1 VRVLVEEVAAYTV
14 GEAARRAG
22 VTRKAIRVYE
32 SRGLLPAPER
42 TSGGYRL
49 FTDGDVAV
57 LQFIRRAKSLGLSLS
72 EIAEVLDLQ
81 RGGAQPCGLVIGLLD
96 GHLAQIERTLAE
108 LGALRESLLAARDTA
123 EESMRAGQ
131 EAVFCRIIE
140 GPWDRMGPGGRT
152 PGAGQR

>member
-1 VRVLVEEVAAYTV
+1 MLVEEVAGYTV

-22 VTRKAIRVYE
+22 VSRKAIRVYE
-32 SRGLLPAPER
+32 ARGLLLEPAR

-49 FTDGDVAV
+49 FTDEDVAV

-96 GHLAQIERTLAE
+96 AHLAQIERTLAE

-123 EESMRAGQ
+123 QASLQSGQ

-140 GPWDRMGPGGRT
+140 GPWDREGARAGNLR
-152 PGAGQR
+152 AGQR